1 MALEIINEIRES
13 ENQARKI
20 RQDAA
25 AKAKEIIK
33 KSDESG
39 AQLILKREQEA
50 RADHTKIIEE
60 AKTRAE
66 KTAEIS
72 AEMENQER
80 VRLYDKAEK
89 ALNSAAEFII
99 EELKKQ

>member
-1 MALEIINEIRES
+1 MPELWSKTASSVSTI
-13 ENQARKI
+13 
-20 RQDAA
+20 
-25 AKAKEIIK
+25 
-33 KSDESG
+33 SDFNCANFSF
-39 AQLILKREQEA
+39 A
-50 RADHTKIIEE
+50 
-60 AKTRAE
+60 
-66 KTAEIS
+66 AEIS